1 MYLYIKLIKINN
13 NKLKKKI
20 IYQPAK
26 LLKPFIDN
34 YINEDLNENIMV
46 TIRSVNIK

>member
-20 IYQPAK
+20 IYYYVL